1 MPIASAVL
9 WSDRDLKLNVAASRV
24 TAARPANA
32 GKLPSGLH
40 PQLQD
45 MLAQRGIK
53 NLYSHQCAA
62 IEQVLDG
69 KSILVVTGTAS
80 GKSMCYSLPVFN
92 ELLSRPDARA
102 LFLFPTKALTQD
114 QATRLMRDA
123 DAIARDDASI
133 GIATYD
139 GDTPQS
145 ERDYIRK
152 QARLVLTNPDML
164 HAGILP
170 HHTLWADLFSNL
182 RFVVMDEIHVYRG
195 VFGSNVANVIRR
207 LKRIT
212 RHYGSHP
219 QFIATSATIANPVEF
234 ASRLIEEPVSLIDN
248 DGSPNFEKEF
258 AIYNPPIVNR
268 SLGIRRSA
276 LMEAARLVRKLLAAN
291 VQSVAFARSRRA
303 VELLLKY
310 LSDTLEAREGQVRG
324 YRSGYLSGERREIER
339 GLRDGD
345 VRAVVATNALEL
357 GIDIGGLDA
366 AILVGYPGSI
376 ASTRQQAGRAGRE
389 ERGSLAILVAT
400 ADPMD
405 QFISRHPEYLFDR
418 SPEQALIDPNNP
430 LIMLQHVKCAAFE
443 MPFQEGE
450 HFGNV
455 DVARVT
461 EYLQFLVEAGILH
474 QSGDKYFWMAS
485 HYPAEGISLRSASG
499 ETVVLESQGETI
511 GQVDLPSSY
520 WMVHPSAIY
529 IHDARSYVVDALDL
543 EKKIAHLSEVAVDY
557 YTEPRSESTVQL
569 LSKQDE
575 AETRGAIKA
584 SGEIAVTSQVVGFR
598 KTRLFTNENLGE
610 GEVSLPPTEL
620 HTTAYWFVVK
630 ESTVES
636 LRATGNWSND
646 QNDYG
651 PRWDQI
657 RKLVRA
663 RDHFKCQNCG
673 RPEDGRAHD
682 VHHKIPFRSFPSYEQ
697 ANVLDNLVTLCGIC
711 HGLAEA
717 AVRLKSGLAG
727 AAYAIGHLAPLFV
740 MCDSRDLG
748 VHSDPNSTLAEAQPA
763 IVIYDTIPGGI
774 GLSERLYD
782 LHDELVSKTLS
793 LVAECPCDSGCPSCV
808 GPGGESGSGGKREA
822 LALLTKLAPETV
834 MAA

>member
-1 MPIASAVL
+1 MLTASSILYA
-9 WSDRDLKLNVAASRV
+9 DRDFKLNVAASRLIPS
-24 TAARPANA
+24 RPAKL

-40 PQLQD
+40 PQLVG

-80 GKSMCYSLPVFN
+80 GKSLCYSLPVFN
-92 ELLSRPDARA
+92 ELLSNPDVRA

-114 QATRLMRDA
+114 QATRLKQDSDA
-123 DAIARDDASI
+123 LARDGASI
-133 GIATYD
+133 GVATYD

-145 ERDYIRK
+145 ERGRVRTH
-152 QARLVLTNPDML
+152 ARLVLTNPDML

-182 RFVVMDEIHVYRG
+182 RFVVLDEIHAYRG

-207 LKRIT
+207 LKRIA
-212 RHYGSHP
+212 RHYGSNP

-234 ASRLIEEPVSLIDN
+234 AERLIEAPVSLIDD
-248 DGSPNFEKEF
+248 DGSPKSEKEY

-268 SLGIRRSA
+268 SLGIRKSA
-276 LMEAARLVRKLLAAN
+276 LMEAARLTRKLLAAN

-303 VELLLKY
+303 VELFLKY
-310 LSDTLEAREGQVRG
+310 LADTPEAREGQVRG
-324 YRSGYLSGERREIER
+324 YRSGYLPTERREIER
-339 GLRDGD
+339 GLREGD
-345 VRAVVATNALEL
+345 LRAVVATNALEL

-376 ASTRQQAGRAGRE
+376 ASTRQQAGRAGRQD
-389 ERGSLAILVAT
+389 RGSLAVLVAT

-405 QFISRHPEYLFDR
+405 QFITRHPEYLFDR

-430 LIMLQHVKCAAFE
+430 LILLQHVKSAAFE

-450 HFGNV
+450 KFGDV
-455 DVARVT
+455 DAARVI
-461 EYLQFLVEAGILH
+461 EYLQFLVEAGIVH
-474 QSGDKYFWMAS
+474 QSGKKYFWMADQ
-485 HYPAEGISLRSASG
+485 YPADGISLRSASG
-499 ETVVLESQGETI
+499 ETVVLESKGETI

-529 IHDARSYVVDALDL
+529 IHDGNSYVVDNLDL
-543 EKKIAHLSEVAVDY
+543 EKKIAHLSEAAVDY
-557 YTEPRSESTVQL
+557 YTEPRSEATVQL
-569 LSKQDE
+569 LSKQGE
-575 AETRGAIKA
+575 AESHGAIKA
-584 SGEIAVTSQVVGFR
+584 KGEIAVTSQVVGFR

-610 GEVSLPPTEL
+610 GEVSLPATEL

-630 ESTVES
+630 ESTVDS
-636 LRATGNWSND
+636 LRATGSWSND

-651 PRWDQI
+651 PRWEQI

-663 RDHFKCQNCG
+663 RDRGKCQNCG
-673 RPEDGRAHD
+673 RLEDGRAHD
-682 VHHKIPFRSFPSYEQ
+682 VHHKIPFRSFASHEQ
-697 ANVLDNLVTLCGIC
+697 ANVLENLVTLCSIC

-717 AVRLKSGLAG
+717 AVRLRSGLAG

-740 MCDSRDLG
+740 MCDARDLG
-748 VHSDPNSTLAEAQPA
+748 VHFDPISTLADGQPA
-763 IVIYDTIPGGI
+763 IAIYDMLPGGI

-782 LHDELVSKTLS
+782 LHDELVAKAFE
-793 LVAECPCDSGCPSCV
+793 LVSACACDTGCPSCV
-808 GPGGESGSGGKREA
+808 GPGGEKGSGGKREA
-822 LALLTKLAPETV
+822 LALLTELAPQIE
-834 MAA
+834 MA